1 MDRLPDEES
10 ELIPDTCICGRGKLH
25 KGLTKYIVG
34 VENEVIVI
42 KNVPAWICDICDEA
56 YITPE
61 VSRKIDEIIRAF
73 KAGKLL
79 AKPIATGEVELTM
92 SA

>member
-1 MDRLPDEES
+1 MDRLPDEER
-10 ELIPDTCICGRGKLH
+10 ELIPGTCICGRGKLH
-25 KGLTKYIVG
+25 KGLTKYIAGVG
-34 VENEVIVI
+34 NEVIVI

-79 AKPIATGEVELTM
+79 AKPIVAGEVELTM

>member
-1 MDRLPDEES
+1 MDRLLDEES

-25 KGLTKYIVG
+25 KGFTKYIIE

-42 KNVPAWICDICDEA
+42 KNVPTWICDICDEA

-79 AKPIATGEVELTM
+79 AKPIAAGEVELTM